1 MKEELRIERLGAMVG
16 VPAPAGLDPETLTRL
31 DTDRIRASRQHDG
44 SWSFN
49 YSIIKLDAPELDA
62 RLTLWWDAM
71 AQAVAPLQVR
81 SVDITFKR
89 PEGGARITGDAELA
103 LTEFART
110 CVELLG
116 QVRPDRDVLI
126 SLFWSPQTRTQE
138 CLDDWH
144 IELSPVR
151 DAVDAAGEALIST
164 LEPWLMGLDRL
175 IINLDYVVVQGAGEG
190 TSDPDGSLRSQERS

>member
-62 RLTLWWDAM
+62 RLTLWWEAM

-89 PEGGARITGDAELA
+89 PEGGARITGNAELA

-116 QVRPDRDVLI
+116 QVGPDRDVLI
-126 SLFWSPQTRTQE
+126 SLFWSSLTRTQE

-151 DAVDAAGEALIST
+151 DAVDAAADNLIST

-190 TSDPDGSLRSQERS
+190 ASDTDGSLISQERS